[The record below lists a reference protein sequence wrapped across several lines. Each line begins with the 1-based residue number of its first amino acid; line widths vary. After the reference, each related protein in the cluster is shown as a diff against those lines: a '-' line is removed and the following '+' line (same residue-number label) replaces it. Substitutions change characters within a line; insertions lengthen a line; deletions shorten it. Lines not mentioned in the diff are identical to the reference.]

1 MAKGPVEESRS
12 RPSATQPERT
22 EAARRLL
29 VDATIKLLARDGYRA
44 ASLGRIQEES
54 GLSRGLVNYHF
65 GAKLKLME
73 AVVERI
79 KAVHHEETVGEN
91 GRDAMSGFDQI
102 RELFGS
108 YLHRLRDRPEGSWVM
123 LVLATESVSD
133 APELHSAVQKA
144 YADLRDELSDM
155 LRAGIA
161 DGTIRADIDPVGHAA
176 VLTAILRGN
185 ALQYFIDPEGFDLE
199 SGRTAALAMLTRDLA
214 SSSGDISR

>member
-1 MAKGPVEESRS
+1 
-12 RPSATQPERT
+12 
-22 EAARRLL
+22 
-29 VDATIKLLARDGYRA
+29 
-44 ASLGRIQEES
+44 
-54 GLSRGLVNYHF
+54 
-65 GAKLKLME
+65 ME

-79 KAVHHEETVGEN
+79 KAVHHEETVGEH
-91 GRDAMSGFDQI
+91 GRDAMTGFDQI
-102 RELFGS
+102 RELFDS

-133 APELHSAVQKA
+133 APELHSAVKKA

-155 LRAGIA
+155 LRIGIA

-199 SGRTAALAMLTRDLA
+199 SSRTAALAMLTRDLA
-214 SSSGDISR
+214 SPSGDIPQ